1 MQNYG
6 NEINMGM
13 LQLCNKMK
21 LVIYSDSKLTL
32 IILEYKT
39 FSRFQKMFK
48 SKMILKL
55 R

>member
-39 FSRFQKMFK
+39 FD
-48 SKMILKL
+48 LKKCL
-55 R
+55 NQR